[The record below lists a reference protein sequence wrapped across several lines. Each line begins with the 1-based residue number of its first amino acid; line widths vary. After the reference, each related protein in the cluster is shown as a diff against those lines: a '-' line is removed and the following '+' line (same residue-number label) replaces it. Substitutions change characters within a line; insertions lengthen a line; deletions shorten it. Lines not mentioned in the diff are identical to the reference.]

1 MKKENQKNIFCTI
14 KANTSY
20 GQSVINSIEVLRD
33 RFGLP
38 TSRIIQD
45 ALLAYEIGT
54 RNVNPPQGRTA
65 GISGVKQQN
74 GYELTPSDI
83 LTSGNISDYQM

>member
-1 MKKENQKNIFCTI
+1 MKKKEDQKNIFCTI
-14 KANTSY
+14 KVNTSY
-20 GQSVINSIEVLRD
+20 GQNVINSIEILRD

-54 RNVNPPQGRTA
+54 RNVNLPQGRTA
-65 GISGVKQQN
+65 GIGGVKQRD
-74 GYELTPSDI
+74 GHEFTTSDI
-83 LTSGNISDYQM
+83 LGLTSGDVSV